1 MKNETRFICP
11 KCNGDYSNGNI
22 QEEAAENN
30 KHYVVWECPH
40 CKATIEEEFVLNKI
54 SIKES

>member
-1 MKNETRFICP
+1 MVKRFICP

-30 KHYVVWECPH
+30 KHYVVWECPY

-54 SIKES
+54 GIKES